1 MKILTSKIH
10 GYLDY
15 GVVILFLVA
24 PTLLGLSGVPAIIA
38 YTLAV
43 VHLLVTLITVPLGV
57 MQVLPLQFH
66 GVIELIVSLTL
77 IALPW
82 ILGFA
87 SNQSARNFYV
97 AVGVLIFVVWL
108 VTDYKAID
116 LKKSP
121 EQSQN

>member
-15 GVVILFLVA
+15 VVVILFLVA

-121 EQSQN
+121 ERSQN